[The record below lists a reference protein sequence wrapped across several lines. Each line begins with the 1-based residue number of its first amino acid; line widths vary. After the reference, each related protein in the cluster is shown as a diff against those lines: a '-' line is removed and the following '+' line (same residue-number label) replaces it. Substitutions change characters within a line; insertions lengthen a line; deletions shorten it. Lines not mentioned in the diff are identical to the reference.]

1 LIALRPAAG
10 VSHCSAPNWKQC
22 VQSRIGRRPA
32 SAGLRVVGTVAEC
45 ASVDGVGLQGLIEF
59 AVATPR
65 VASSEAAALAD
76 ALLRSVGTRLA
87 HSACVVRQVEQVGHV
102 VDGRWQPAL
111 YEAAWLHDIGY
122 DRRIAFT
129 GFHPLDGARWLQ
141 ASGWR
146 PETCRLVAWHTAA
159 STEGALRGLGGALA
173 AEFAPP
179 LPLAAAALTWADL
192 TSSPTGAKWTADR
205 RVADI
210 LRRHPADSVVHRSVV
225 EALPDLWATIEQVE
239 LHVAQRAETA

>member
-1 LIALRPAAG
+1 L
-10 VSHCSAPNWKQC
+10 H
-22 VQSRIGRRPA
+22 
-32 SAGLRVVGTVAEC
+32 
-45 ASVDGVGLQGLIEF
+45 GLIER
-59 AVATPR
+59 AAMTPCVARP
-65 VASSEAAALAD
+65 EAAALAGTR
-76 ALLRSVGTRLA
+76 LRSVGTRLA
-87 HSACVVRQVEQVGHV
+87 HSARVARQVEQVGHMIAA
-102 VDGRWQPAL
+102 RWQPAL

-159 STEGALRGLGGALA
+159 SAEGTLRGLGDVLA

-179 LPLAAAALTWADL
+179 VPLAAAALTWADL
-192 TSSPTGAKWTADR
+192 TSSPTGAKCTADR

-210 LRRHPADSVVHRSVV
+210 LRRYPADSVVHQSVV
-225 EALPDLWATIEQVE
+225 AALPDLWTAIEQVE
-239 LHVAQRAETA
+239 FRLAQPAETV